1 MSTAGKLITLEGI
14 EGVGKST
21 VLRFIN
27 KILTDHLGD
36 NFISTRE
43 PGGTPL
49 AEKIRDL
56 AIKPQGETVYPDT
69 ELLLM
74 FASRAQHLNEVV
86 FPALKTG
93 KWVVSDRFVDA
104 SYAYQGGGREIEMH
118 KIATLDKLVVG
129 PLQPD
134 LVILLDAPVEVG
146 MTRASKRGAADRI
159 EKEKAAFFERAR
171 KVYLDRADH
180 EPNRYA
186 VIDASK
192 SLNEVEGQ
200 VRDVLSQFLN
210 ENQAAADA

>member
-27 KILTDHLGD
+27 KILSEQLGD

-86 FPALKTG
+86 FPALDAG

-104 SYAYQGGGREIEMH
+104 SYAYQGGGRGMEMH

-129 PLQPD
+129 PLQAD

-146 MTRASKRGAADRI
+146 MARASKRGAADRI
-159 EKEKAAFFERAR
+159 EKEKAEFFERVR
-171 KVYLDRADH
+171 QVYLDRAQS

-186 VIDASK
+186 VIDASQT
-192 SLNEVEGQ
+192 LNEVEAQ
-200 VRDVLSQFLN
+200 VRDVLSQFVS
-210 ENQAAADA
+210 EYREQASG